1 MPMQP
6 DPLDSLG
13 DPGKP
18 VGRWVLNA
26 CAKVNRESPDQ
37 AEYIGLLMSEPEVGA
52 PLVLAL
58 DDRKRLTTSSIRN
71 IEPGPNNS
79 LYVDTANSRYWV
91 RRLSQLGRPT
101 Q

>member
-1 MPMQP
+1 MP
-6 DPLDSLG
+6 LETLG
-13 DPGKP
+13 DPRKLI
-18 VGRWVLNA
+18 GRWVLET

-37 AEYIGLLMSEPEVGA
+37 AEFVGLLMSEPEVGA

-58 DDRKRLTTSSIRN
+58 DDRKRLTTTRIQR
-71 IEPGPNNS
+71 IEPGPNES
-79 LYVDTANSRYWV
+79 IYVDTANSRYWI